1 MTTHVCI
8 ICIQNLSISLH
19 SFDLNMQN
27 ESQYLQMYNQKQTL
41 GNYTNNFVHTFAY
54 DAVWALALALNR
66 TDEQLKSNTSIP
78 GCQDIPGY
86 TNITLDLFKYN
97 NAKVACILKSNLNA
111 TNFVGVSVRA
121 LLYFNLCIYI
131 NNCFQD
137 SVYFDANGTRV
148 IHKIGVFQYRLG

>member
-1 MTTHVCI
+1 
-8 ICIQNLSISLH
+8 
-19 SFDLNMQN
+19 MQN
-27 ESQYLQMYNQKQTL
+27 ESQYLQMYNQKRTQ
-41 GNYTNNFVHTFAY
+41 GSYTTTYAHTFAY

-78 GCQDIPGY
+78 ECQDLPGY

-111 TNFVGVSVRA
+111 INFVGVSVRA

-131 NNCFQD
+131 NKYFRDQYILMLMEPE
-137 SVYFDANGTRV
+137 SFTKLVYFNTDKDKVKNIFNLLA
-148 IHKIGVFQYRLG
+148 